1 MHKPHGA
8 IYLQYN
14 DASHKSSPK
23 CYASHSVT
31 LCYLCFLPALFKQS
45 GWGLPTLILSSTH
58 IMPLTSQ
65 PCISLSKIN
74 HQILSLLSQ
83 LIDLAIT
90 HGYVSHVQLC
100 AAPLNCSPPGSSVH
114 EILQAR
120 VLEWVVMPSSE
131 GSSWPRDRT
140 LVSCIA
146 DRFFITEPLGKPQR

>member
-1 MHKPHGA
+1 
-8 IYLQYN
+8 
-14 DASHKSSPK
+14 
-23 CYASHSVT
+23 
-31 LCYLCFLPALFKQS
+31 
-45 GWGLPTLILSSTH
+45 
-58 IMPLTSQ
+58 MPLTSQ

-120 VLEWVVMPSSE
+120 VLEWVVMPSSRE
-131 GSSWPRDRT
+131 YSHPGIEPTSLMSHVPLAPPGKCSERYIC
-140 LVSCIA
+140 VCVCVCVCVCISTYTYTYIHVCGCVCVCFFLYIFFF
-146 DRFFITEPLGKPQR
+146 RFFSLIGYYKILSVALCALQW

>member
-1 MHKPHGA
+1 
-8 IYLQYN
+8 
-14 DASHKSSPK
+14 
-23 CYASHSVT
+23 
-31 LCYLCFLPALFKQS
+31 
-45 GWGLPTLILSSTH
+45 
-58 IMPLTSQ
+58 MPLTSQ

-120 VLEWVVMPSSE
+120 VLEWVVMPSSK
-131 GSSWPRDRT
+131 GSS
-140 LVSCIA
+140 
-146 DRFFITEPLGKPQR
+146 